1 MKLNLTQKSIL
12 LVVLILLADQVLKIY
27 IKTHMMLGESF
38 NLIGNWA
45 IIHFTE
51 NNGMAF
57 GMEFGGEFGKMALTI
72 FRILAV
78 ILIGYY
84 LLRIIRE
91 GAPTGAAIGIA
102 LILAGALGNII
113 DSVFYG
119 VIFND
124 SYGSIAT
131 LFPKEGGYSSLL
143 HGRVVDMFYLHLI
156 DTTWPD
162 WVPFK
167 GGSDFVFFRPIFN
180 IADSSIS
187 IGVVYLLLF
196 QRKFFAG
203 K

>member
-12 LVVLILLADQVLKIY
+12 LVILILLADQLIKFY

-45 IIHFTE
+45 VIHFTE

-78 ILIGYY
+78 ILIAYY
-84 LLRIIRE
+84 MLRIIRE
-91 GAPTGAAIGIA
+91 GAPAGAAIGIA
-102 LILAGALGNII
+102 LILAGAMGNII

-131 LFPKEGGYSSLL
+131 LFPPEGGYSSLL

-156 DTTWPD
+156 DTTWPK
-162 WVPFK
+162 WVPFI

-180 IADSSIS
+180 VADSSIS
-187 IGVVYLLLF
+187 IGVVYLILF